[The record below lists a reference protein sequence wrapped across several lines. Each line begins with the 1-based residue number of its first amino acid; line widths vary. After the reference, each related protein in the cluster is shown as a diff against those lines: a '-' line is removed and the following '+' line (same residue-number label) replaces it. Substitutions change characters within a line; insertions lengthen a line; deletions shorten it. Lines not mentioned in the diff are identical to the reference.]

1 MRNFPLSTIL
11 LLPVHSVVHSQLA
24 TAVTDRVIGI
34 PAYSLIAST
43 ATWPST
49 ASLRALSGWASTG
62 GCALLRYGAAPPR
75 PLTDTH
81 RAQPGPFSHGVT
93 WHVSYCGHWQRNWL
107 PTAKKYLF
115 CTTELSTNGE

>member
-49 ASLRALSGWASTG
+49 ASLRALSGWASKG
-62 GCALLRYGAAPPR
+62 GCALLRYGAAPP
-75 PLTDTH
+75 
-81 RAQPGPFSHGVT
+81 
-93 WHVSYCGHWQRNWL
+93 
-107 PTAKKYLF
+107 
-115 CTTELSTNGE
+115 